1 MIFFFLAIRLNRMEE
16 LFGDLQHYVDSSGRI
31 LLAGETC
38 DKHPATDGE
47 HFHIAVDMTENQY
60 LAFYKTIIKGKYKL
74 NGRATK
80 SGGGRQYGRVKDD
93 KIRDETKFLTYTVK
107 TKNIM
112 SQNFDIE
119 QLQKYIDNSFIKE
132 EKMTKVDA
140 LMKYLAEREHDIYK
154 QANTFNNHND
164 EPEINIE
171 RLEFIIFQW
180 HKDIWSSTKV
190 EVPSPSQIKNL
201 ALRFLM
207 YNSQANYL
215 ERDYQIFTYLKYN
228 K

>member
-1 MIFFFLAIRLNRMEE
+1 MIFFFLAIHLKRMEE
-16 LFGDLQHYVDSSGRI
+16 LFGDLQHYVDSSSRI

-38 DKHPATDGE
+38 DKHPETDGE

-80 SGGGRQYGRVKDD
+80 SGSGRQYGRVKQD

-132 EKMTKVDA
+132 EKKSKLDT
-140 LMKYLAEREHDIYK
+140 LMEYLCEHEMDIYN
-154 QANTFNNHND
+154 QPLTNNNHND
-164 EPEINIE
+164 EPDINID
-171 RLEFIIFQW
+171 RLEFIIFKW
-180 HKDIWSSTKV
+180 HKDIWAATKV
-190 EVPSPSQIKNL
+190 EVPSPSQIKTL

-207 YNSQANYL
+207 YHSQANYL
-215 ERDYQIFTYLKYN
+215 AKDYQIFTYLKYN